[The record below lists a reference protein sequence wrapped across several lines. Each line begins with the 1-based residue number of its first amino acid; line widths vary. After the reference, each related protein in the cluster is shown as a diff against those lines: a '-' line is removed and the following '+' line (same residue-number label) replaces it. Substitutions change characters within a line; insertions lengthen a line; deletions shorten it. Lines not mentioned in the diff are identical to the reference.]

1 MEEAKDA
8 HGETSAE
15 QVETEIKEKTLDIEA
30 EINKLKEQLKLKEAE
45 AKDNYDRFLRTCAEF
60 ENFKKR
66 AAREKEEFVKY
77 SLERMVRELLPVL
90 DNLER
95 AVEHSKVSKDFGSLM
110 EGVDMTLKQFLQCL
124 DKFGVSPLGAMGER
138 FDPTRHEAIMQLE
151 EGDYDADTVVGE
163 HQKGYVLNDR
173 LLRPCLVT
181 VAKGK
186 RKLEEKVEAREGEAG

>member
-1 MEEAKDA
+1 MVEELKDT
-8 HGETSAE
+8 GEE
-15 QVETEIKEKTLDIEA
+15 KEVQVEEKTAA
-30 EINKLKEQLKLKEAE
+30 EPELEGRFKKLEEDLKLKEAE
-45 AKDNYDRFLRTCAEF
+45 AKENYEKFLRSCAEL

-77 SLERMVRELLPVL
+77 SMERMVRELLPVL

-95 AVEHSKVSKDFGSLM
+95 AVEHSKASQDFSGLV

-124 DKFGVSPLGAMGER
+124 DKFGVMPVFAIGEG
-138 FDPTRHEAIMQLE
+138 FDPTRHEAIMQVE

-163 HQKGYVLNDR
+163 HQKGYILNDR
-173 LLRPCLVT
+173 LLRPSLVT

-186 RKLEEKVEAREGEAG
+186 KKLEEKGEAG